1 MGRRALYGNPKN
13 VQKDQLLERLHNPVQ
28 LRALTTGL
36 VLLIGYGAI
45 YMPMSDQIEST
56 SRTLAAET
64 KRLDAAR
71 EIESLRAQYQKF
83 KNRVPEKSD
92 PNEWVEYVLGG
103 VRRFPLKLVQW
114 DSEPTREVGPY
125 KAVALRLE
133 LEGAFPDMNGLLSWL
148 ETNERLF
155 RVEMV
160 RIQPHR
166 SGNGTMVMQMTVLG
180 ITG

>member
-1 MGRRALYGNPKN
+1 MPGSN
-13 VQKDQLLERLHNPVQ
+13 QKTAIKEQ
-28 LRALTTGL
+28 LRECLQDPVKLRTITTGI
-36 VLLIGYGAI
+36 VLLVGYAAV
-45 YMPMSDQIEST
+45 YMPLSDQIET
-56 SRTLAAET
+56 ASRTLAAET

-71 EIESLRAQYQKF
+71 EIESLRAQFQKF
-83 KNRVPEKSD
+83 KDRLPEKSD

-114 DSEPTREVGPY
+114 DSEPMREVGPY

-133 LEGAFPDMNGLLSWL
+133 MEGAFPDMNGFLAWL

-155 RVEMV
+155 RIDLL

-166 SGNGTMVMQMTVLG
+166 SGNGTMVMQLTVLG
-180 ITG
+180 VMG

>member
-1 MGRRALYGNPKN
+1 MPGSD
-13 VQKDQLLERLHNPVQ
+13 QKAAIKRQLLESLQNPVK
-28 LRALTTGL
+28 LRALTTSFVL
-36 VLLIGYGAI
+36 VVGYAAV
-45 YMPMSDQIEST
+45 YMPLSDQIEAT
-56 SRTLAAET
+56 SRSLAAET

-83 KNRVPEKSD
+83 SDRLPEKSD

-114 DSEPTREVGPY
+114 DTEPLREVGPY

-133 LEGAFPDMNGLLSWL
+133 MEGAFPDMNGLLSWL
-148 ETNERLF
+148 ETNDRLF
-155 RVEMV
+155 RIEQV

-166 SGNGTMVMQMTVLG
+166 SGNGTMVMQLTVLG
-180 ITG
+180 VMG